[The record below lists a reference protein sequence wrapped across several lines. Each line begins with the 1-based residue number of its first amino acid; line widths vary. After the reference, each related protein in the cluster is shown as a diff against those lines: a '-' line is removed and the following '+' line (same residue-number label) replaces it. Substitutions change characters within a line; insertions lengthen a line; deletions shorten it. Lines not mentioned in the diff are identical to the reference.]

1 MANKPA
7 RLRSASWFSNELLSG
22 FGLRA
27 WMKSQGI
34 PDDGFD
40 GRPIIG
46 ICNTWSELTPC
57 NAGLRQLAEFVRR
70 GVLEAGGL
78 PLEFPVLSL
87 GETNVRPTA
96 MLYRNL
102 LSMDVEEAIRSNPID
117 GVVLLVGCD
126 KTTPGLLMG
135 AASCDLPSIALSAGP
150 MLNGYFKGKRLGS
163 GTDVF
168 RFINMMRAGEIS
180 LKECE
185 AAERAISR
193 GPGTCMTMGTA
204 STMAC
209 LTEALGLSLPSNG
222 AIPAVDA
229 RRQLLAQLT
238 GRRIVDMVREDLR
251 MSRVVTRESFEN
263 AIRVNAAIGGSTNA
277 VLHLLALAGRMEIPL
292 ALDDWD
298 CVAADVPCLVNLMP
312 SGEYLMEDFFFAG
325 GVPAVVRELGEMVD
339 RRTRTVNGRTL
350 WENCADAVVED
361 SRVIFPIRAP
371 FKVTGGIAVL
381 RGNICPDGAII
392 KPSAASPHLMQHTG
406 RVVVFDGLDDLE
418 RRIDDPDLLID
429 DRSVLVLRNCGP
441 KGFPGMPEVGNMP
454 IPVKL
459 WRSGVRDIVRI
470 SDARMSGTAG
480 GTVVLHVAPEA
491 AIGGP
496 LALVETGDEIT
507 LDVKRRSLDVNVT
520 QITMER
526 RRADRPSVSPTA
538 SGGYVQLYRNH
549 VLQSDQGVDFD
560 FLLGRRGAAPPPG
573 AH

>member
-298 CVAADVPCLVNLMP
+298 CVAADVPCLVILLP

-406 RVVVFDGLDDLE
+406 RVVYLTG
-418 RRIDDPDLLID
+418 RTTW
-429 DRSVLVLRNCGP
+429 S
-441 KGFPGMPEVGNMP
+441 
-454 IPVKL
+454 
-459 WRSGVRDIVRI
+459 
-470 SDARMSGTAG
+470 AG
-480 GTVVLHVAPEA
+480 SMTR
-491 AIGGP
+491 
-496 LALVETGDEIT
+496 T
-507 LDVKRRSLDVNVT
+507 S
-520 QITMER
+520 
-526 RRADRPSVSPTA
+526 
-538 SGGYVQLYRNH
+538 
-549 VLQSDQGVDFD
+549 
-560 FLLGRRGAAPPPG
+560 
-573 AH
+573 